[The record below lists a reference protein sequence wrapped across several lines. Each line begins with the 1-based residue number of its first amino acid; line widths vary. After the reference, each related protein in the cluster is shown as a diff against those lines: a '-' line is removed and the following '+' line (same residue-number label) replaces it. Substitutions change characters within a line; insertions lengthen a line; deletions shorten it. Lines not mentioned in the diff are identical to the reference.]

1 MNQIVQRLVTHQFG
15 NYVLQKAITIVQD
28 ETLRMQILAS
38 IKQMSVQLCLTKYG
52 NKVLNKLQKTYPEI
66 FSNGGQNG
74 TDKTGGFQCNANQ
87 SQH

>member
-38 IKQMSVQLCLTKYG
+38 IKQMSVQLCLT
-52 NKVLNKLQKTYPEI
+52 
-66 FSNGGQNG
+66 
-74 TDKTGGFQCNANQ
+74 
-87 SQH
+87 

>member
-1 MNQIVQRLVTHQFG
+1 M
-15 NYVLQKAITIVQD
+15 LQKAITIVQD
-28 ETLRMQILAS
+28 ESLRMQILAS

-74 TDKTGGFQCNANQ
+74 TNSDKAGFQCHANQ